1 MRMRGAV
8 QRMQVRKRGRPVTAA
23 TLAILLALTYATT
36 HLYLATTHPP
46 VRKKT
51 MTDPTTIGAPP
62 TVLDAIGQA
71 LGELLNSRINCL
83 GCSAEAH
90 KAIAAG
96 QNPGPVNLANVIVQ
110 GNGQCYNHV
119 EFVDRPLADGERP
132 SGIIVPRVGM

>member
-1 MRMRGAV
+1 MT
-8 QRMQVRKRGRPVTAA
+8 PAA
-23 TLAILLALTYATT
+23 AMITLLALAYITT
-36 HLYLATTHPP
+36 HTYVNINPHRH
-46 VRKKT
+46 RKKT